1 MTETETRA
9 AVRLVFHALTP
20 ERWEDLVTLFGERGA
35 CGGCWC
41 MWWRLKRSE
50 FEKQKGARN
59 KQAMKKIIVSGE
71 VPGILA
77 YADGQPIGWCA
88 VGPRESYPVLQ
99 RSPTL
104 RPVDDKPVWSITC
117 FFVARPYR
125 RQGVSSELLKAAV
138 AYARKRGARIIEGYP
153 IEPKKGQLPDAFAW
167 IGLPST
173 FRKAGFVEVLRRSP
187 TRPIMRHMG
196 ASHRSIGMRRSQS
209 ATAIRRRK
217 TGK

>member
-1 MTETETRA
+1 MTEAEARA
-9 AVRLVFHALTP
+9 AVRLAFHPVTP
-20 ERWEDLVTLFGERGA
+20 ERWIDFEKLFGPRGA

-50 FEKQKGARN
+50 FEKQKGAKN
-59 KQAMKKIIVSGE
+59 KRAMKKIIASGE

-77 YADGQPIGWCA
+77 YADGQPVGWCA

-104 RPVDDKPVWSITC
+104 KPVDDQLVWSITC

-125 RQGVSSELLKAAV
+125 RRGVSRELLEAAV
-138 AYARKRGARIIEGYP
+138 AYAGKRGARIIEGYP
-153 IEPKKGQLPDAFAW
+153 VEPKMGQLPDAFAW

-173 FRKAGFVEVLRRSP
+173 FRKVGFVEVLRRSP
-187 TRPIMRHMG
+187 TRPIMRHMVGRRPGVGAMRARSAG
-196 ASHRSIGMRRSQS
+196 ASG
-209 ATAIRRRK
+209 RRK
-217 TGK
+217 RCK